1 MINLN
6 QLRVFHEAARCQN
19 FSQAARNLCVT
30 QPAVTGQ
37 IRALERALAVP
48 LFKRRGRRM
57 ALTEAGALLYRRARE
72 VFELER
78 VMEREIAEVREL
90 KRGLLKI
97 GTTQTYARYLMPDL
111 ISRFRAAYPQ
121 VKIILD
127 EGSSRDV
134 CRSLLDLRNELAV
147 VAGTDGMKGVTFVP
161 FRDEEVVLLAHPDD
175 PLARAGPIRFAD
187 LDGRLVLMREE
198 GSSTHALVRRCF
210 ERRGLAPNVLVE
222 TSNVDFIKEMVEKG
236 EGVAFLVRSAIRQ
249 EVASGRVRVVTVTD
263 EAMIL
268 PVYIALPEGP
278 ALSPAARAFLEIL
291 ESEKSA
297 GARGPVGE
305 PPG

>member
-19 FSQAARNLCVT
+19 FSQAARHLCVT

-147 VAGTDGMKGVTFVP
+147 VAGTDGVKGVAFVP
-161 FRDEEVVLLAHPDD
+161 FRDEQVVLLAHPDD
-175 PLARAGPIRFAD
+175 PLAREGAIRFAD

-210 ERRGLAPNVLVE
+210 ERRGLTPNVLVE

-236 EGVAFLVRSAIRQ
+236 EGVAFLVRSAIRE
-249 EVASGRVRVVTVTD
+249 EVASGRVRVVAVTD

-291 ESEKSA
+291 ESEKAA
-297 GARGPVGE
+297 GAGGQ
-305 PPG
+305 